1 MKMLSTAL
9 SEGIDVNTKKRVL
22 SDEFGIRMSETI
34 ERTVYSMCNL
44 SSGIAERAAKAAAA
58 AAAKKSKLET
68 LYELVHEELLAM
80 TVGADKAGLTEEEFK
95 VGMDAY
101 FAQLAIV

>member
-1 MKMLSTAL
+1 
-9 SEGIDVNTKKRVL
+9 
-22 SDEFGIRMSETI
+22 
-34 ERTVYSMCNL
+34 MCNL
-44 SSGIAERAAKAAAA
+44 SSGIAERAAKAAAAAVAKEAVA

-95 VGMDAY
+95 AGMDAY